1 MAHKEESNTSYD
13 DSEEIGNDR
22 KTNKIEESVTST
34 IMPSHT
40 MENGKCKITDLKV
53 TSSESFSHVHFLK
66 TLNQKTL

>member
-34 IMPSHT
+34 IMPGHT
-40 MENGKCKITDLKV
+40 MENVKCKITDLKA
-53 TSSESFSHVHFLK
+53 TSSEFFSHVHFLK

>member
-1 MAHKEESNTSYD
+1 MAHKEESDTSY

-34 IMPSHT
+34 IMPGHT
-40 MENGKCKITDLKV
+40 MENVKCKITDLKA
-53 TSSESFSHVHFLK
+53 TSSEFFSHVHFLK

>member
-1 MAHKEESNTSYD
+1 MAHKEESDTSN

-22 KTNKIEESVTST
+22 KTNKIGESVTTT
-34 IMPSHT
+34 IMPGHT
-40 MENGKCKITDLKV
+40 MENVKCKITDLKA

>member
-1 MAHKEESNTSYD
+1 MAHKEESDTSY

-34 IMPSHT
+34 IMPGHT
-40 MENGKCKITDLKV
+40 MENVKCKITDLKA

>member
-1 MAHKEESNTSYD
+1 MPHKEESDTSY

-34 IMPSHT
+34 IMPGHT
-40 MENGKCKITDLKV
+40 MENVKCKITDLKA

>member
-1 MAHKEESNTSYD
+1 MARKEESDTSY

-34 IMPSHT
+34 IIPGHT
-40 MENGKCKITDLKV
+40 MENVKCKITDLKA

>member
-1 MAHKEESNTSYD
+1 MAHKEESDTSY

-34 IMPSHT
+34 IMPGHT
-40 MENGKCKITDLKV
+40 MENVKCKITDLKA

-66 TLNQKTL
+66 TLNQKNL

>member
-1 MAHKEESNTSYD
+1 MAHKEESDTSY

-34 IMPSHT
+34 IMPGHT
-40 MENGKCKITDLKV
+40 MENVKCKITDLKA

-66 TLNQKTL
+66 TLNQKLL

>member
-1 MAHKEESNTSYD
+1 MAHKEESDTSY

-34 IMPSHT
+34 IMPGHT
-40 MENGKCKITDLKV
+40 MENVKCKITDLKA
-53 TSSESFSHVHFLK
+53 TSSESFGHVHFLK